1 MPPSVRVAVFPVAGL
16 GTRFLP
22 ATKAIPKEMLPVV
35 DKPLV
40 QHVAEEAR
48 AAGIER
54 VVFVTASGKS
64 AIEDHFDSSLELEQT
79 LESRGKKELLELVR
93 EAADLIEVSSV
104 RQHRALGLGHAVLQ
118 AKAAVGDQPFAVM
131 LVDDIVAGAD
141 PCIGQM
147 MRVYARRG
155 HPVIALQ
162 RVPQADTRQY
172 GIVAADPVEERI
184 VAIRDMVEK
193 PTPEKAPSDLAII
206 GRYILPPEIF
216 AILEETRADVGG
228 EIQLTSGLR
237 RLLDRGPIDGYLFEG
252 RRYDAGD
259 KLGFLKANLELA
271 LGRPGF
277 GEQDREYLKGL
288 TKDW

>member
-1 MPPSVRVAVFPVAGL
+1 MPPPVRVAVFPVAGL

-79 LESRGKKELLELVR
+79 LEARGKKDLLEQVR
-93 EAADLIEVSSV
+93 EAANLIEVSSV

-118 AKAAVGDQPFAVM
+118 SKAAVGDQPFAVM
-131 LVDDIVAGAD
+131 LVDDIVAGGE

-155 HPVIALQ
+155 NPVIALQ
-162 RVPQADTRQY
+162 RVPRADTRQY
-172 GIVAADPVEERI
+172 GIVAADPIEERI
-184 VAIRDMVEK
+184 VGIRDMVEK

-259 KLGFLKANLELA
+259 KLGFLKANVELA
-271 LGRPGF
+271 LERPGF
-277 GEQDREYLKGL
+277 GEQVREYLKGL
-288 TKDW
+288 TRGW